1 MAAFKRNKPP
11 PPSPVVANHKKIMAF
26 IAQSADV
33 ERLGSLVRNARAQ
46 GAADVADAAF
56 RKLVSLVPAEKLG
69 TVEHDFWQTVHA
81 FEFTLSEERGKT
93 TRLSRTRQKVAKLG
107 VVQILA
113 DWATDS
119 HPTDGF
125 KMLVE
130 RGMPELTGEAIAL
143 RHADRFAAPVLEAA
157 RRRLS
162 EAGVDVNSLPR

>member
-1 MAAFKRNKPP
+1 MTAFKRNKPAR
-11 PPSPVVANHKKIMAF
+11 PSPVVVNHNKIMAF

-33 ERLGSLVRNARAQ
+33 ERLGSLVRNARAK

-56 RKLVSLVPAEKLG
+56 RKLVSVVPAETLG
-69 TVEHDFWQTVHA
+69 TVEHDFWQTVQA

-93 TRLSRTRQKVAKLG
+93 TRLSRTRQKVAKVG

-113 DWATDS
+113 DWATDD

-125 KMLVE
+125 KKLVE
-130 RGMPELTGEAIAL
+130 RGMPELTGEAAAL

-162 EAGVDVNSLPR
+162 EAGVDLNSLPR